1 MVRVPSALVEPAPA
15 SLPVITPDGIELE
28 ADVADAPEP
37 HGAAV
42 LLHPNPRFGG
52 NRFNAVVAAIF
63 RALPAVGITAVRLDF
78 RPGAGA
84 PRSDL
89 ADERTDAAAALDALA
104 ARTPNV
110 PLYLVGYSFG
120 GLVALGVEHPGLAAR
135 VVIAPP
141 LTVMPVP
148 TPPPL
153 PTFVLVAAF
162 DSFAPPSTVAPIV
175 ASWKDT
181 TMEVID
187 RADHFMLGRAA
198 EAARRTAAWLG
209 AR

>member
-1 MVRVPSALVEPAPA
+1 VRVPSALVDPDAA
-15 SLPVITPDGIELE
+15 SLPVTTPDGIALE
-28 ADVADAPEP
+28 ADVADASDPL
-37 HGAAV
+37 GAAV
-42 LLHPNPRFGG
+42 LLHPHPRYGG
-52 NRFNAVVAAIF
+52 NRFNAVVAALF
-63 RALPAVGITAVRLDF
+63 RALPAVGITALRIDF

-84 PRSDL
+84 PDGDL
-89 ADERTDAAAALDALA
+89 ADERVDAAAALDALA
-104 ARTPNV
+104 DHVPGI

-120 GLVALGVEHPGLAAR
+120 GLVALGVEHAAVEAR

-153 PTFVLVAAF
+153 PTLVLVAAY
-162 DSFAPPSTVAPIV
+162 DNFAPPATVAPIV
-175 ASWKDT
+175 AGWKDT

-187 RADHFMLGRAA
+187 AADHFMLGRAA
-198 EAARRTAAWLG
+198 EAAERTAAWLG